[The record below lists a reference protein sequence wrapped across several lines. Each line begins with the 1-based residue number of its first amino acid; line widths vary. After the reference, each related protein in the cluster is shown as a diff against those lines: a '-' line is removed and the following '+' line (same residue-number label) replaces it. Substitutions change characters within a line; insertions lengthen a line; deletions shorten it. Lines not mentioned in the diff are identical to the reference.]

1 MFYRGAWRNAHQGVM
16 RTPRTNTPALLEALE
31 LYVIAIISRFSS
43 GEVYKTRE
51 SVITIEIYSE
61 F

>member
-1 MFYRGAWRNAHQGVM
+1 MRAQHQNA
-16 RTPRTNTPALLEALE
+16 PAELEALE